1 MSMQE
6 IIRKVKDEIPKLVN
20 LKLNSVVGIVK
31 TEDGWK
37 VTVEMVEKESIPSS
51 MDLLGIY
58 EVAVDREGNIL
69 GLERK
74 GLRKRI
80 DTEISK
86 VLTTE

>member
-1 MSMQE
+1 MQE